1 MELDAGG
8 FERDGTAAADVARR
22 GAVELLGERAHEE
35 LRGTRGRR
43 GSESR
48 GEVGDERAADG
59 VERAV
64 SADAGLSLAACSVI
78 LLVDGHA
85 VTRVVEGVHLIR
97 PERVPHVVLEHRHLR
112 LARLISRVVEQTQRL
127 RRQRDGRRGALHR
140 VRDRLTRHDSRNAS
154 GDARGRH
161 ARTLQSVD
169 ERPSDVSRAHRY
181 PARVRV
187 SLRWRAPGDVRA
199 STVPATLPP
208 DVDARRWPSRW
219 LPERRTLIR
228 RIELFPL
235 RNVLPTGQTVWRI
248 SRSERGFARGGESTA
263 QTPRGA
269 PRQKPRESAERPN
282 VPTENAVRFRA
293 RGCESIASEDF
304 LFRAAKILNPPRFR
318 PSTCPNRRNSTRAAR
333 FCYHY
338 SFERSCARS
347 RLVPDGSGS
356 RASVTR

>member
-1 MELDAGG
+1 MC
-8 FERDGTAAADVARR
+8 ARPPS
-22 GAVELLGERAHEE
+22 
-35 LRGTRGRR
+35 LRRFRLTWTRG
-43 GSESR
+43 G
-48 GEVGDERAADG
+48 
-59 VERAV
+59 
-64 SADAGLSLAACSVI
+64 GLPGGC
-78 LLVDGHA
+78 
-85 VTRVVEGVHLIR
+85 
-97 PERVPHVVLEHRHLR
+97 
-112 LARLISRVVEQTQRL
+112 Q
-127 RRQRDGRRGALHR
+127 RGALF
-140 VRDRLTRHDSRNAS
+140 
-154 GDARGRH
+154 
-161 ARTLQSVD
+161 
-169 ERPSDVSRAHRY
+169 
-181 PARVRV
+181 
-187 SLRWRAPGDVRA
+187 
-199 STVPATLPP
+199 
-208 DVDARRWPSRW
+208 
-219 LPERRTLIR
+219 IR
-228 RIELFPL
+228 RMELFPL

-333 FCYHY
+333 FCYYFRKY